1 MADIIDQ
8 ANDHAELMLAQQLK
22 NAQKFN
28 TPSRT
33 ICMDCDDDIPV
44 ERQKLGAVLRCID
57 CQQEYDVKKKRTR
70 S

>member
-8 ANDHAELMLAQQLK
+8 ANDHAELMLSRQLK

-28 TPSRT
+28 APSRKNC
-33 ICMDCDDDIPV
+33 IDCDDDIPL

-57 CQQEYDVKKKRTR
+57 CQQEYDIKKKRKKF
-70 S
+70 